1 MAITI
6 KFDTDNIPEKPTLV
20 LGKRNGDKICQI
32 SNIDNIKVRDCLVNA
47 PEISF
52 TVHKYD
58 NDKLCECWDEIKDF
72 RLVWCKEWDM
82 WFQLTIDVNI
92 SDEVTKNVELIR
104 LAESELSQ
112 INLYNV
118 EINTELDIARDE
130 YTEPTILYNAENHD
144 ASLLHRILEKAPHY
158 SISKVDLSIAK
169 IQRTFSF
176 DGTNIVDAL
185 NEICEEINALVV
197 YDSGTDENGKIK
209 RQISLYDLESNCNE
223 CGYRGEYT
231 DICPQCGS
239 KDIKEGY
246 GDDTTIC
253 IDDERGLGDDITL
266 NVDTDSVKN
275 CFKLVAGDDLM
286 TATVINCNPNG
297 TAYIWYLSDDFK
309 NDMSDELQN
318 KINEYN
324 ALYEEY
330 RKTKQ
335 FEIPTDILD
344 KYNAL
349 VDKYKVYNQD
359 LENIANP
366 IIGYPNLMN
375 AYYNTID
382 LNLYLESGLMP
393 SLDTEDITATN
404 QAEKLT
410 STNLSPISM
419 SSINNLTITT
429 ANSAVLGI
437 AKLFVHPS
445 YKVSINQSSL
455 SGTTWTGDF
464 KVENFDDEED
474 VAYSNTINIVIDDNY
489 NSFISQKLKKML
501 NGYYEEFK
509 TDISSL
515 FKKDL
520 VNFKGQITK
529 YSLNGLTSLYDA
541 CQSCLDIMIE
551 QGVSSDTTTTLYN
564 SLYLPYYEKLQA
576 ITDEIKVRENELNI
590 VNGLYNENE
599 KGLQNYIDDIRND
612 MQNTLNFE
620 KYIGTDLW
628 TEFCSFRRED
638 TYENSN
644 YISDGLDNASL
655 FKQALEFIET
665 AQKDIY
671 KSANLQ
677 HKITSSLKNL
687 LVIKEFR
694 PLVKYFSCGNWIR
707 VKIDND
713 LYKLRL
719 LEYTTD
725 FDNLDSFDVEF
736 SDVTYGVDGLTDTK
750 NVLDKASSMATSYDS
765 VKRQASQGADSN
777 IRLDDW
783 VRKGLDA
790 TTVNIVNRAVN
801 QTQSWDKHGMLYRQ
815 YDDVT
820 DSYLD
825 TQLKIINQG
834 LYITDNNW
842 KTTRTGIG
850 AFTYLDPKDK
860 KYKEGYGVIADTIC
874 SNLILSEEVGIYNAD
889 SSIVINKDGISISD
903 PNDLSTDKPSVTI
916 TPDGKLTCNG
926 ATISGNIIANSLTLT
941 PNAIGDVVNEIDDYF
956 VPFDVAIR
964 DNSGN
969 EYYFQVNSNGLLQA
983 ENAHINGTIY
993 SSQLKSCTIDVSDGI
1008 NFFAHKVKVR
1018 DEDNLYNGD
1027 YYVDVNSYLGSI
1039 HQSIIY
1045 EFDYGYNAE
1054 TDEYYIQYGSDGK
1067 PLVAYRGSVLSID
1080 TTYDFMNGNYNDKT
1094 DIEIISGNSLSMS
1107 SDIVSTICSGFYSD
1121 IKFANPDLDD
1131 GIFVGGSVLIDTT
1144 GIPNEIVLEYLN
1156 MVREGC
1162 ADYSVELTNAKFD
1175 EIIASFTEA
1184 EKESFMNYVY
1194 SYNYHGGIFEVRAEN
1209 SYIKSET
1216 IYVGGGIYYDFNYRE
1231 YPYRLSAQWADYED
1245 TDTYHH
1251 IIERRKDGLTCVFGW
1266 SGYTDY
1272 EQYQTLSV
1280 LRGNSVRLACGGV
1293 DGGTG
1298 TNATVSDKRI
1308 LLFGYN
1314 GTDAYFRP
1322 TKDSA
1327 TYLGSTNWRWKT
1339 VYTDSIN
1346 ASSTSYLGTSY
1357 FSGACYYGSGSNY
1370 YTSTYG
1376 NSVLNTVKVS
1386 DSYRSSGFMNFIS
1399 NIDSTYHSHTV
1410 QLFREQSGDNR
1421 TVFRPEVS
1429 GSAYIGTN
1437 TYRWNTI
1444 FCGTLNQTSDLKQKN
1459 IIDDFDFKAKDFIMS
1474 LQPTA
1479 YTKIG
1484 EYDGGKRI
1492 HLGFIAQYLSQNIK
1506 DNNMG
1511 DLSMVQASIVNDD
1524 GTETPYYG
1532 EEIDDSKLSW
1542 GINYNEL
1549 IAPIVKLLQEQQM
1562 EIDSLKREIESLK
1575 QM

>member
-197 YDSGTDENGKIK
+197 YDSGTDEDGKIK

-419 SSINNLTITT
+419 SSMDNLTITT

-599 KGLQNYIDDIRND
+599 KGLQNYIDDIRSD

-815 YDDVT
+815 YDDIT
-820 DSYLD
+820 ESYLD

-834 LYITDNNW
+834 LYITDDNW

-850 AFTYLDPKDK
+850 KFIYLDPKDG
-860 KYKEGYGVIADTIC
+860 KYKDGYGVIADTIC
-874 SNLILSEEVGIYNAD
+874 SNLILSEEVGIYNPD
-889 SSIVINKDGISISD
+889 SSIVINKDGISVSD
-903 PNDLSTDKPSVTI
+903 PNNTSSNKPSVTI

-926 ATISGNIIANSLTLT
+926 ANIQGNITANSLVLS
-941 PNAIGDVVNEIDDYF
+941 PNAMNSIVNGIDDYF

-964 DNSGN
+964 DKNGK

-993 SSQLKSCTIDVSDGI
+993 TSNLVGCTIDITDGI
-1008 NFFAHKVKVR
+1008 NFRSNDKIYYYERRSDGIDYPIENQYEETELYFGSIYRKYYGYYSKY
-1018 DEDNLYNGD
+1018 DEEEEYLGD
-1027 YYVDVNSYLGSI
+1027 YKLI
-1039 HQSIIY
+1039 
-1045 EFDYGYNAE
+1045 FDTGTLY
-1054 TDEYYIQYGSDGK
+1054 
-1067 PLVAYRGSVLSID
+1067 ID
-1080 TTYDFMNGNYNDKT
+1080 TTYDALNKKYIDNMS
-1094 DIEIISGNSLSMS
+1094 IEIKSGSEIWLESIKDLNIFSCINFPIALNGESEDEAERFDISGGDVVISTYGLNQSKFINLLSTYYGLSSADKQSMQNGLTLPKITNFINSLSESQKQSLIERMNNFDS
-1107 SDIVSTICSGFYSD
+1107 
-1121 IKFANPDLDD
+1121 DLDYGGNLVLYSKYVEASCYMFNINGAKL
-1131 GIFVGGSVLIDTT
+1131 GILPAYCEDDISIYTTWSDFDYTGSYHDIIRKSNY
-1144 GIPNEIVLEYLN
+1144 GLN
-1156 MVREGC
+1156 C
-1162 ADYSVELTNAKFD
+1162 Y
-1175 EIIASFTEA
+1175 
-1184 EKESFMNYVY
+1184 
-1194 SYNYHGGIFEVRAEN
+1194 
-1209 SYIKSET
+1209 
-1216 IYVGGGIYYDFNYRE
+1216 
-1231 YPYRLSAQWADYED
+1231 
-1245 TDTYHH
+1245 
-1251 IIERRKDGLTCVFGW
+1251 FGW
-1266 SGYTDY
+1266 AGDEDY
-1272 EQYQTLSV
+1272 KTMSV
-1280 LRGNSVRLACGGV
+1280 LRGYTVRLACGGYG
-1293 DGGTG
+1293 GGTS
-1298 TNATVSDKRI
+1298 TSDSVTRAI
-1308 LLFGYN
+1308 DFDFDSSQHAL
-1314 GTDAYFRP
+1314 FRP
-1322 TKDSA
+1322 TKDND
-1327 TYLGSTNWRWKT
+1327 TYLGSGSYRWKEIHGVT
-1339 VYTDSIN
+1339 IYEDGTALSN
-1346 ASSTSYLGTSY
+1346 KYQAKGSYLTSSSLNNCVKTNSNTTITSAQITLGKGT
-1357 FSGACYYGSGSNY
+1357 GADGNNY
-1370 YTSTYG
+1370 YFNDKGTGRFDALRYTS
-1376 NSVLNTVKVS
+1376 LKE
-1386 DSYRSSGFMNFIS
+1386 IS
-1399 NIDSTYHSHTV
+1399 ARRYKENIDYKDNNFWHNSLMNIKPCTYNYIMGSDKSTRIGV
-1410 QLFREQSGDNR
+1410 IAEDLDEFM
-1421 TVFRPEVS
+1421 PELVEKNENNECE
-1429 GSAYIGTN
+1429 AVNYIGFIIPLVSEVQ
-1437 TYRWNTI
+1437 R
-1444 FCGTLNQTSDLKQKN
+1444 LNNEIDELKQKLN
-1459 IIDDFDFKAKDFIMS
+1459 
-1474 LQPTA
+1474 T
-1479 YTKIG
+1479 
-1484 EYDGGKRI
+1484 
-1492 HLGFIAQYLSQNIK
+1492 
-1506 DNNMG
+1506 
-1511 DLSMVQASIVNDD
+1511 
-1524 GTETPYYG
+1524 
-1532 EEIDDSKLSW
+1532 
-1542 GINYNEL
+1542 L
-1549 IAPIVKLLQEQQM
+1549 IEG
-1562 EIDSLKREIESLK
+1562 
-1575 QM
+1575 